1 MDIIVKYEKGST
13 EGGVLLAK
21 VLKEGT
27 SFSQRDVLNILSEFS
42 AFKDRVEKKFKDL
55 AKELEGKAN
64 EHDLWV
70 NLYLISSD
78 YAEEIFNKRQKQEN
92 VQQKVS

>member
-1 MDIIVKYEKGST
+1 M
-13 EGGVLLAK
+13 AK
-21 VLKEGT
+21 MLKDGA
-27 SFSQRDVLNILSEFS
+27 SYSQREVVDLLVEFS

-55 AKELEGKAN
+55 AKELDGKAN

-78 YAEEIFNKRQKQEN
+78 YAEELINKRQKQETM
-92 VQQKVS
+92 VQKVS

>member
-1 MDIIVKYEKGST
+1 M
-13 EGGVLLAK
+13 AK
-21 VLKEGT
+21 VLKEGA
-27 SFSQRDVLNILSEFS
+27 SFSQRDVLDILSEFS

-55 AKELEGKAN
+55 AKELEGKVN

-78 YAEEIFNKRQKQEN
+78 YAEEQYNKRQKHEN
-92 VQQKVS
+92 IQKVS

>member
-1 MDIIVKYEKGST
+1 MAKILR
-13 EGGVLLAK
+13 EGASY
-21 VLKEGT
+21 T
-27 SFSQRDVLNILSEFS
+27 QRDVVELLGEFS

-55 AKELEGKAN
+55 ARELEGKAN

-78 YAEEIFNKRQKQEN
+78 YAEEVASKKHKQQESLQKI
-92 VQQKVS
+92 S